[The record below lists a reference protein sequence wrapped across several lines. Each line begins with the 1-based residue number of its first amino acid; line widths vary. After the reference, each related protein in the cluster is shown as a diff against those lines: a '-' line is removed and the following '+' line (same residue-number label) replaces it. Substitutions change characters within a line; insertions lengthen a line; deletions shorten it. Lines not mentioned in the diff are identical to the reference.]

1 MSAQASKPVRGEGAV
16 TPLRRGKREKQER
29 YGQKHWFSR
38 QKHGSDDRKGDA
50 AFLTRK
56 KWKAV
61 SNVSVAVQTYWPD
74 WQIYGMMRMG
84 TTIHG
89 RRLAL
94 FTVVTRVYLALD
106 LHRKGAL
113 QMVGWSNLID
123 LLLLLTAIATL
134 FYTIGKRKWP
144 PRPR

>member
-1 MSAQASKPVRGEGAV
+1 
-16 TPLRRGKREKQER
+16 
-29 YGQKHWFSR
+29 
-38 QKHGSDDRKGDA
+38 
-50 AFLTRK
+50 
-56 KWKAV
+56 
-61 SNVSVAVQTYWPD
+61 
-74 WQIYGMMRMG
+74 MMHVG

-134 FYTIGKRKWP
+134 FYTIGKRK
-144 PRPR
+144 